1 MTTDLRHRGG
11 RYVRQP
17 SGYRAFIPSGLPPN
31 PPVQVDD
38 EMQYLLSEANLS
50 LGRLDGAANNLPNPD
65 LFVYMYVRKEAVL
78 SSQIEGTQTSLIE
91 LLRYESDAIE
101 QGQMTDVTEV
111 VNYVGAIRYGIET
124 LNELPLSLRLMRNIH
139 ERLLTGGR
147 GGERNPGR
155 FRTSQNW
162 IGPRGCTLS
171 TATFVP
177 PPIPEMRVAL
187 YDLEHFLHTD
197 EPRMPFLTKVGLA
210 HAQFETIHPFL
221 DGNGRMG
228 RLLISLLLAERKVLK
243 RPLLYLSYYF
253 KQHRGEYYERLQD
266 IRDNGDWEGWLKFFL
281 QGVQSVAEEATE
293 TAQRIVTLREEH
305 RRLVRSQNG
314 IALLERL
321 YYKPLVTVQQVT
333 DLLRVSFPAANN
345 LIKEFCGLG
354 ILKETTGRQRNRIFK
369 YEAYLDLFADPLT
382 GTPDVEP
389 VNGSATDSSKG

>member
-1 MTTDLRHRGG
+1 MIADLRQRGG
-11 RYVRQP
+11 RYVKQP
-17 SGYRAFIPSGLPPN
+17 SGYRAFIPNNLPPN

-38 EMQYLLSEANLS
+38 EMQYQLSEANLS

-91 LLRYESDAIE
+91 LLRYESDAVA
-101 QGQMTDVTEV
+101 QGEMTDVTDV
-111 VNYVGAIRYGIET
+111 VNYVGAIRYGIES
-124 LNELPLSLRLMRNIH
+124 LDKLPLSLRLMRYIH

-147 GGERNPGR
+147 GGERNPGH

-162 IGPRGCTLS
+162 IGPRGCTLD

-177 PPIPEMRVAL
+177 PPVPEMKVAL
-187 YDLEHFLHTD
+187 YDLEHFLHAD

-253 KQHRGEYYERLQD
+253 KQHREEYYERLQD
-266 IRDNGDWEGWLKFFL
+266 VRDKGDWEGWLKFFL
-281 QGVQSVAEEATE
+281 RGVQSVAEQATE
-293 TAQRIVTLREEH
+293 TAQQIVTLREEH
-305 RRLVRSQNG
+305 RRVVTSQHG

-321 YYKPLVTVQQVT
+321 YYKPLVTVQQVA
-333 DLLRVSFPAANN
+333 DLLSISFPAANN
-345 LIKEFCGLG
+345 LIRQFRDLG
-354 ILKETTGRQRNRIFK
+354 ILKETTGRRRNRVFK

-382 GTPDVEP
+382 GIPDVQP
-389 VNGSATDSSKG
+389 VDG